1 MKKVANSSK
10 KGILIKGNNA
20 DSCYNVELTYV
31 SSEKRRPMKA
41 RLFFI
46 SALIVFI
53 IIGVSLPQVYAQENI
68 TVAGG
73 DVPPDQQQMEPAEGS
88 LLPLPV
94 TQKVEYTLPY
104 PGILPD
110 HPLYF
115 LKRLRDTILEKLIS
129 DPVRK
134 AEFYILQGDKRLQ
147 MGLTLI
153 EEGKATLGES
163 TISKGEKYIEQ
174 AVTQLSSH
182 KGSGGVV
189 APYVVEKLEKSIAKH
204 QEVITDLIEKVTD
217 TEKAGLQG
225 SMELIKQMSTLIQ
238 SLK

>member
-1 MKKVANSSK
+1 MKKMM
-10 KGILIKGNNA
+10 L
-20 DSCYNVELTYV
+20 
-31 SSEKRRPMKA
+31 
-41 RLFFI
+41 I

-53 IIGVSLPQVYAQENI
+53 IVGVSLPQAYAQENI

-73 DVPPDQQQMEPAEGS
+73 DVPPDQQQMEPAEGP

-94 TQKVEYTLPY
+94 VQKVEYTLPY

-129 DPVRK
+129 DPIRK

-147 MGLTLI
+147 MGLMLI
-153 EEGKATLGES
+153 EGGKANLGES

-174 AVTQLSSH
+174 AVTKLSSY
-182 KGSGGVV
+182 KESGGIIP
-189 APYVVEKLEKSIAKH
+189 PYVIERLEKATAKH
-204 QEVITDLIEKVTD
+204 QEVISDLMGKASEAEKN
-217 TEKAGLQG
+217 GLQG
-225 SMELIKQMSTLIQ
+225 SLNLLKELISSVG

>member
-1 MKKVANSSK
+1 MKKMM
-10 KGILIKGNNA
+10 L
-20 DSCYNVELTYV
+20 
-31 SSEKRRPMKA
+31 
-41 RLFFI
+41 I
-46 SALIVFI
+46 SAFIVFMVT
-53 IIGVSLPQVYAQENI
+53 GVFLSRAYAQENI

-73 DVPPDQQQMEPAEGS
+73 EVPPDQQQMEPAEGS
-88 LLPLPV
+88 LSPLPV

-129 DPVRK
+129 DPIRK

-147 MGLTLI
+147 MGLMLI
-153 EEGKATLGES
+153 EEGKASLGES

-174 AVTQLSSH
+174 ALTQLSSY
-182 KGSGGVV
+182 KGSGAVV

-204 QEVITDLIEKVTD
+204 QEVITDLITKATD

-225 SMELIKQMSTLIQ
+225 SMELLNKISTSIQ

>member
-1 MKKVANSSK
+1 MKKMM
-10 KGILIKGNNA
+10 L
-20 DSCYNVELTYV
+20 
-31 SSEKRRPMKA
+31 
-41 RLFFI
+41 I
-46 SALIVFI
+46 SALIVFMV
-53 IIGVSLPQVYAQENI
+53 IGVSLPYVYAQENI

-94 TQKVEYTLPY
+94 VQKVEYTLPY

-129 DPVRK
+129 DPIRK

-147 MGLTLI
+147 MGLMLI
-153 EEGKATLGES
+153 EGGKANLGES
-163 TISKGEKYIEQ
+163 TISKGEKYLEQ
-174 AVTQLSSH
+174 AVTKLSSY
-182 KGSGGVV
+182 KESGAVV
-189 APYVVEKLEKSIAKH
+189 APYVVEKLEKSITKH
-204 QEVITDLIEKVTD
+204 QEVITDLIAKAND

-225 SMELIKQMSTLIQ
+225 SMELLRQISTLIQ

>member
-1 MKKVANSSK
+1 M
-10 KGILIKGNNA
+10 L
-20 DSCYNVELTYV
+20 
-31 SSEKRRPMKA
+31 
-41 RLFFI
+41 I
-46 SALIVFI
+46 SALIVFMV
-53 IIGVSLPQVYAQENI
+53 IGVSLPYVYAQENI

-94 TQKVEYTLPY
+94 VQKVEYTLPY

-129 DPVRK
+129 DPIRK

-147 MGLTLI
+147 MGLMLI
-153 EEGKATLGES
+153 EGGKANLGES
-163 TISKGEKYIEQ
+163 TISKGEKYLEQ
-174 AVTQLSSH
+174 AVTKLSSY
-182 KGSGGVV
+182 KESGAVV
-189 APYVVEKLEKSIAKH
+189 APYVVEKLEKSITKH
-204 QEVITDLIEKVTD
+204 QEVITDLIAKAND

-225 SMELIKQMSTLIQ
+225 SMELLRQISTLIQ

>member
-1 MKKVANSSK
+1 MKKMM
-10 KGILIKGNNA
+10 L
-20 DSCYNVELTYV
+20 
-31 SSEKRRPMKA
+31 
-41 RLFFI
+41 I

-53 IIGVSLPQVYAQENI
+53 IIGVSLPRAYAQENI

-129 DPVRK
+129 DPIRK

-147 MGLTLI
+147 MGLMLI
-153 EEGKATLGES
+153 EGGKANLGES
-163 TISKGEKYIEQ
+163 TISKGEKYLEQ
-174 AVTQLSSH
+174 AITKLSSY
-182 KGSGGVV
+182 KESGGVV
-189 APYVVEKLEKSIAKH
+189 APYVVEKLEKSITKH
-204 QEVITDLIEKVTD
+204 QEVITDLITKAND

-225 SMELIKQMSTLIQ
+225 SMELLRQISTSIQ

>member
-1 MKKVANSSK
+1 MM
-10 KGILIKGNNA
+10 L
-20 DSCYNVELTYV
+20 
-31 SSEKRRPMKA
+31 
-41 RLFFI
+41 I

-53 IIGVSLPQVYAQENI
+53 IVGVSLSHAYAQENI

-94 TQKVEYTLPY
+94 VQKVEYTLPY

-129 DPVRK
+129 DPIRK

-147 MGLTLI
+147 MGLMLI
-153 EEGKATLGES
+153 EGGKANLGES
-163 TISKGEKYIEQ
+163 TISKGEKYLEQ
-174 AVTQLSSH
+174 AVTKLSSY
-182 KGSGGVV
+182 KESGAVV
-189 APYVVEKLEKSIAKH
+189 APYVVEKLEKSITKH
-204 QEVITDLIEKVTD
+204 QEVITDLIAKAND

-225 SMELIKQMSTLIQ
+225 SMELLRQISTLIQ